1 MLLLCFKAYDI
12 RGISPDPLNENI
24 AYAVERSFVNVMNAR
39 NIAVGYDAR
48 LSCPAL
54 QDGGLRRPAS
64 ACAARKHSIMRPP
77 NRVLMADS

>member
-48 LSCPAL
+48 LPCAS
-54 QDGGLRRPAS
+54 GWGLRRPAS